1 MNFFRNLKISTRIVV
16 VAAIPTIALLGAVV
30 QDNFRRLDVASQA
43 SSVSEISAMAPLI
56 GSMVHEIQKERG
68 ASAGFVGAKGQGE
81 FGPLLEKQRLVTDA
95 AIARFRK
102 LNLTTEEAAG
112 SPAFMQLAITA
123 QTKLDKLDAM
133 RQDINSLKASVA
145 DIGAYFADTIG
156 SQIKLIESMSSLTSD
171 SRISNRIIAYS
182 ALLQGKERA
191 GQERTVGT
199 AAFTTGSITPE
210 SYQKFV
216 RLGAMQGVYFSI
228 FDSYAG
234 AAEKSAL
241 EAALGSDAAKL
252 VDTQRS
258 VLLQAPFGGQLS
270 GISGEAWYKAT
281 TDRINV
287 LKTVEDKVGAELSA
301 YATGVATSE
310 QRGLTVSILTSL
322 GVLAIVAVL
331 AAIITRSIT
340 GPIGSVVG
348 TMREL
353 AAGRADAALDVEP
366 DRSEIGEMV
375 RSVAVFK
382 TNAQERLKL
391 EAEAEANRS
400 LTERE
405 RLEREARQAQDAAE
419 VQHVVDTL
427 GAGLGALANGKL
439 NYRIQDSFADRLD
452 KIRVDFNGAIERLE
466 DTIIKVSG
474 NAQGIAAGSN
484 QIRASADDL
493 ARRTEQQAAS
503 VEETAAALEQITTTV
518 ADTTRR
524 AEEAGRLVNETREN
538 AERSGVV
545 VTKAIGAMNEI
556 EASSREISNII
567 GVIDEIAF
575 QTNLLAL
582 NAGVEAARAG
592 EAGKGFAVVAQEV
605 RELAQRSASAAK
617 DIKALIAKSGDHVK
631 NGVGLVGETG
641 EALTHIVAQVKDI
654 SVNVLSIVEASREQ
668 STGIKEINNAVS
680 QMDQGTQQNAAM
692 VEESTAASHSL
703 AREADSLFS
712 LVGAFETGSQ
722 RSAQTAASARPVVP
736 SAAPQR
742 SPVRNLVNRVASS
755 FNGNAALKANS
766 WEEF

>member
-30 QDNFRRLDVASQA
+30 QDNVRRLDVASQA
-43 SSVSEISAMAPLI
+43 GSVAEISAMAPLI

-81 FGPLLEKQRLVTDA
+81 FGPLLEKQRALTDA
-95 AIARFRK
+95 AIATFGK
-102 LNLTTEEAAG
+102 LNLTAEDADRD
-112 SPAFMQLAITA
+112 PAFRQLAIAA
-123 QTKLDKLDAM
+123 QAKLDKLKAI
-133 RQDINSLKASVA
+133 RQDITSLKASVA
-145 DIGAYFADTIG
+145 DISAYFADTIS
-156 SQIKLIESMSSLTSD
+156 SQIKLIETMSSLTTD
-171 SRISNRIIAYS
+171 SSISSRIIAFS

-191 GQERTVGT
+191 GQERALGT
-199 AAFTTGSITPE
+199 AAFATGSIAAE

-228 FDSYAG
+228 FDSYAD

-241 EAALGSDAAKL
+241 EAALTSDAAKL
-252 VDTQRS
+252 VETQRA

-270 GISGEAWYKAT
+270 SVTGEAWYKAT
-281 TDRINV
+281 TDRIDV
-287 LKTVEDKVGAELSA
+287 LKVVEDKVGAELSA
-301 YATGVATSE
+301 YATGVATSGR
-310 QRGLTVSILTSL
+310 QGLVISILISI
-322 GVLAIVAVL
+322 GVLAVVAVL
-331 AAIITRSIT
+331 AAVITRSIT
-340 GPIGSVVG
+340 RPIGSVVG

-353 AAGRADAALDVEP
+353 AAGRADVALDVEP

-466 DTIIKVSG
+466 DTIIRVSG

-518 ADTTRR
+518 ADTTGR
-524 AEEAGRLVNETREN
+524 AEEAGRLVSETREN
-538 AERSGVV
+538 AERSGIV

-556 EASSREISNII
+556 EASSKEISNII

-617 DIKALIAKSGDHVK
+617 DIKALIAKSGEHVK

-641 EALTHIVAQVKDI
+641 EALTHIVAQVKHI

-703 AREADSLFS
+703 AKEADSLFA
-712 LVGAFETGSQ
+712 LVAAFETGSQ
-722 RSAQTAASARPVVP
+722 RNVQAAFSAPHV
-736 SAAPQR
+736 APAVTPKG
-742 SPVRNLVNRVASS
+742 SPARNLVNRIASS
-755 FNGNAALKANS
+755 FSGNAALKTDS